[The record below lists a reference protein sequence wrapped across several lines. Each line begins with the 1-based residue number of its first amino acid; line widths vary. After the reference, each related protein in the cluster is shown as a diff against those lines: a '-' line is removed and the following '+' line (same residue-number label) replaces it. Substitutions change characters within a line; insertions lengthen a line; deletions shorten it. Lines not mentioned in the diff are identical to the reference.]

1 MSQQRAVIFDLAKLV
16 NELVEAVGR
25 DSVIALSADYAQGD
39 RLDQLIGDTVGRV
52 SDLLED
58 GTELSDALTS
68 FSADR
73 AIRIMSIHKSKGLEF
88 DSVIVMG
95 VEKQTFWGKIE
106 EERSA
111 YFVGIS
117 RAKRRLSLTFC
128 EYRDRPEGAKGRWDL
143 KRTAHAEFLGYAEAY
158 A

>member
-1 MSQQRAVIFDLAKLV
+1 
-16 NELVEAVGR
+16 
-25 DSVIALSADYAQGD
+25 
-39 RLDQLIGDTVGRV
+39 
-52 SDLLED
+52 
-58 GTELSDALTS
+58 
-68 FSADR
+68 
-73 AIRIMSIHKSKGLEF
+73 MSIHKSKGLEF

-106 EERSA
+106 EERST

-128 EYRDRPEGAKGRWDL
+128 EYRDRPEGAKGRWEL